1 MTSTTAA
8 SSRVLALALV
18 LASSVALAQS
28 PSAGEL
34 FKQGRALI
42 KQNKFAEACEKFQ
55 KSQELDPQLG
65 TLFNIAQCEEKIGKL
80 ASALAAYR
88 EVVAKDSNAQ
98 RRALAAEYQSKLEP
112 RVAKIVV
119 QIAKPPASL
128 VVTLD
133 TPTGGKPIDP
143 NVPTEVDMGDYSV
156 IARADGYRELST
168 KITVSK
174 EGETTTVPLALALV
188 HGAEPVTTQPAQPQ
202 PPPHET
208 DTPHAHSSRATYG
221 KIGVVVGGAAVAGGV
236 VLGVL
241 ANGAWSDAKAVC
253 GGTTCPTQMQ
263 VDQAN
268 QHVNDAR
275 SYGNLSTAFV
285 IGGLVVA
292 GTGLALWL
300 TAPTNEHAVR
310 VEASSNITTTTLS
323 LVGKF

>member
-8 SSRVLALALV
+8 SSRVLLALL
-18 LASSVALAQS
+18 LAVATVHAQS

-42 KQNKFAEACEKFQ
+42 KQGKYAEACDKFQ

-65 TLFNIAQCEEKIGKL
+65 TLFNIAQCDEKIGKL
-80 ASALAAYR
+80 ATALAAYR

-112 RVAKIVV
+112 RVPKIVV
-119 QIAKPPASL
+119 QIAKPPPSL

-143 NVPTEVDMGDYSV
+143 NLPIEVDMGDYSV
-156 IARADGYRELST
+156 VARADGYREMST
-168 KITVSK
+168 KVTVAK

-188 HGAEPVTTQPAQPQ
+188 HGNDTVSVAAEPHQ
-202 PPPHET
+202 PPPPRDE
-208 DTPHAHSSRATYG
+208 PAPAHSSRAMYG
-221 KIGVVVGGAAVAGGV
+221 KIALGVGGAAVIGGV
-236 VLGVL
+236 ITGVL
-241 ANGAWSDAKAVC
+241 ANSAWSDAKAVC

-268 QHVNDAR
+268 QHVSDAR
-275 SYGNLSTAFV
+275 SYGSLSTILFV
-285 IGGLVVA
+285 GGVVVA
-292 GTGLALWL
+292 GAGVALWL
-300 TAPTNEHAVR
+300 TAPSDEHAVH
-310 VEASSNITTTTLS
+310 VSAMSTGSATAFTLS
-323 LVGKF
+323 GRF